1 MKKYPKKIVYYETF
15 DCDFA
20 GKELGERRLPDTYK
34 YYREGAL
41 HSVWHFIV
49 YRLFATPLAA
59 IYKLFIGRERIIGKK
74 KLKAARGGFFIYGNH
89 TCGAADAFI
98 PGIAVFPRRTYT
110 VVDPKNF
117 SMPVIGRSL
126 YYFGALPRPETPSSS
141 REFGFAITRRIEEGG
156 AVVIYPEAHLW
167 EYASFIRPFSDASFT
182 YPERTGAPAF
192 AMTRVYRKHGK
203 GYRTE
208 VYIDGPFFATRTL
221 SAKDARAKL
230 AREIREAMEARSAL
244 SDIEIIKYERKS

>member
-1 MKKYPKKIVYYETF
+1 MKKYPKKTVYYESF
-15 DCDFA
+15 DCDYTK
-20 GKELGERRLPDTYK
+20 KELPEKKLPDTYK

-59 IYKLFIGRERIIGKK
+59 LYKLFIGREKIIGKE
-74 KLKAARGGFFIYGNH
+74 KLKAAHGGFFIYGNH

-98 PGIAVFPRRTYT
+98 PGIAVFPRRTFT

-117 SMPVIGRSL
+117 SMAVIGRSL
-126 YYFGALPRPETPSSS
+126 YYFGALPRPEALRSS
-141 REFGFAITRRIEEGG
+141 REFGFAITRRIYEGG

-167 EYASFIRPFSDASFT
+167 DHASFIRPFSDASFT

-192 AMTRVYRKHGK
+192 AMTRVYRKSGK

-208 VYIDGPFFATRTL
+208 VYIDGPFYANRAVP
-221 SAKDARAKL
+221 AKDARAKL

-244 SDIEIIKYERKS
+244 SDIEIIRYERKS